1 MPKDMQSQVQK
12 NIASYE
18 AAIAAQDTP
27 PPESLQHACAVGHM
41 SAADASCVC
50 AGRQTP
56 TKAGQAGVTLD
67 LGPHMSHSTA
77 SVSRGNTLPA
87 TLPLKR
93 KDHPSDSSSPSTMS
107 PVSSPEMSP
116 KGDESFYS
124 DKLTEEERG
133 KIPPILP
140 LVKLYDQLGSKSESR
155 KGADMGYRL

>member
-1 MPKDMQSQVQK
+1 MQSQVQK

-27 PPESLQHACAVGHM
+27 PPESLQYACGDGHM
-41 SAADASCVC
+41 SAADVSWFC

-87 TLPLKR
+87 TLPTPKR

-107 PVSSPEMSP
+107 PVSSLI
-116 KGDESFYS
+116 
-124 DKLTEEERG
+124 LT
-133 KIPPILP
+133 I
-140 LVKLYDQLGSKSESR
+140 
-155 KGADMGYRL
+155 